1 MQPASLA
8 TFAADLTQLRQAL
21 IDADPLAAR
30 PEVDSV
36 AAAADA
42 LAAAFTGASTQDRD
56 RFLLRALDDAI
67 AGIEVAAHL
76 ADALHGP
83 ALLPDT
89 AAASLAEPLRDAYR
103 AFADSQ
109 PTYQVLYHYRNA
121 LAAQLQLDAH
131 PIPDAVTATQPSG
144 ADATAEVTADGA
156 ARPRRARKKSG
167 AKS

>member
-8 TFAADLTQLRQAL
+8 TFAANLTQLRQAL

-30 PEVDSV
+30 PEADSV

-42 LAAAFTGASTQDRD
+42 LAAAFTGASAQDRD

-89 AAASLAEPLRDAYR
+89 APASLAESLHDAYH
-103 AFADSQ
+103 AFAGSQ
-109 PTYQVLYHYRNA
+109 PTYQALYHYRNA
-121 LAAQLQLDAH
+121 LAAQLRLDAR
-131 PIPDAVTATQPSG
+131 PIPDAVTA
-144 ADATAEVTADGA
+144 ALAATGEVTADGA

-167 AKS
+167 A

>member
-8 TFAADLTQLRQAL
+8 TFAANLTQLRQAL

-30 PEVDSV
+30 PEADSV

-42 LAAAFTGASTQDRD
+42 LAAAFTGASAQDRD

-67 AGIEVAAHL
+67 AGFEVAAHL

-89 AAASLAEPLRDAYR
+89 APASLAESLHDAYH
-103 AFADSQ
+103 AFAGSQ
-109 PTYQVLYHYRNA
+109 PTYQALYHYRNA
-121 LAAQLQLDAH
+121 LAAQLRLDAR
-131 PIPDAVTATQPSG
+131 PIPDAVTAAQPG
-144 ADATAEVTADGA
+144 GVAATGEVTADGA

-167 AKS
+167 A